1 VGGLLQ
7 DNGSSEGAVA
17 LLRRAQ
23 EASPGD
29 FWVNQNLGLALA
41 ASQPPQPGE
50 AIRFLSVAVALR
62 PESPGARLDLAK
74 IFVGSGR
81 LDEAIAACRKA
92 IGLKRDYADA
102 HLTLGN
108 VLAEKGR
115 LDEALAAYRES
126 LAIRPRFAV
135 AHYDLGTALLRQ
147 GDYPAAAACFRRAIE
162 INPEYADA
170 HCNLG
175 SALLC
180 QGDLHAAL
188 EEVRTGHNLG
198 VRRKDWRNPSDQWVE
213 RCERFIQ
220 LADRLPAVL
229 KGEAQPASA
238 AERAE
243 LADLCHYKR
252 FHVSAARFY
261 TEAFDGDAK
270 LANDLSNGHRYR
282 AASSA
287 VQAGCGEGEDAAT
300 VPDKARASLHKR
312 ALEWLRADLAGRTR
326 QLEGDS
332 PLVRAEVRLVLHI
345 WRSDPALAG
354 VRDAGRLA
362 ALPSEERAAWQQFW
376 ADVAALAAKARDGK

>member
-7 DNGSSEGAVA
+7 DNGSTESAVA

-41 ASQPPQPGE
+41 ASRPPQLGE

-74 IFVGSGR
+74 TFV
-81 LDEAIAACRKA
+81 
-92 IGLKRDYADA
+92 
-102 HLTLGN
+102 
-108 VLAEKGR
+108 EKGR
-115 LDEALAAYRES
+115 LDEAMAAYRAS
-126 LAIRPRFAV
+126 LAIGPRFAV
-135 AHYDLGTALLRQ
+135 VHYDLGTALLRQ
-147 GDYPAAAACFRRAIE
+147 GDYPAAAACFERALQ
-162 INPEYADA
+162 INPEYAEA

-175 SALLC
+175 SALLS

-188 EEVRTGHNLG
+188 EEVRIGHKLG
-198 VRRKDWRNPSDQWVE
+198 VRRKDWRNPSDQWIK
-213 RCERFIQ
+213 RCEHLIQ

-238 AERAE
+238 TERAD

-252 FHVSAARFY
+252 LHVSAARLY
-261 TEAFDGDAK
+261 GEAFDGDTK

-287 VQAGCGEGEDAAT
+287 AQAGCGEGDDAAT
-300 VPDKARASLHKR
+300 VPDKARASLRKR

-326 QLEGDS
+326 QLEAGTPQD
-332 PLVRAEVRLVLHI
+332 RAEIQLVLHI

-354 VRDAGRLA
+354 VRDADRLA
-362 ALPSEERAAWQQFW
+362 ALPSEERAAWQQLW
-376 ADVAALAAKARDGK
+376 ADVAALAAKARDGE